1 MPGYVNERK
10 ADGVFALCFSED
22 IAALEVPTV
31 CYGGEKRPGEQ
42 AHALFDALR
51 RLDDQNAQLVFAHCP
66 NQDGLGLAV
75 YNRLLRAA
83 AFDVVRL

>member
-1 MPGYVNERK
+1 MTGRK
-10 ADGVFALCFSED
+10 KRKKKLWLIPVCVAAA
-22 IAALEVPTV
+22 AALAVGFLVFRTV
-31 CYGGEKRPGEQ
+31 RPGEQ